1 MYAITVVGTFD
12 NTVLTDQGIS
22 VW

>member
-12 NTVLTDQGIS
+12 TTTLTDQGIS

>member
-12 NTVLTDQGIS
+12 TTTLTDQGIS
-22 VW
+22 V